1 MPKYRKGSVWSARDA
16 QYVFDGVEK
25 LLGTYEVEQGDQP
38 EIRFG
43 KANADI
49 VPDTITGEVT
59 VWDNATNPPAA
70 TAEVITD
77 VWYVW
82 LSDQQISAG
91 KEVILYRSESTAGN
105 WHVFWAE
112 YETPSISIYEDGGA
126 VVPVVAPGATQR
138 IPLTLGASSANPA
151 FTIVGGNVLEAIQDV
166 VLNYTLDNATTY
178 IATGNNQDISITAN
192 IVTVAG
198 TPTIVDIPLA
208 DTFISPRAGDFQKTH
223 STPTGGVVFTAGDQV
238 AFEFTNLASSAMD
251 LQIDGYILS
260 WRPAG

>member
-112 YETPSISIYEDGGA
+112 CEDEQPPDVGELGLATRPEPQTLTTTFLPIENLAVKFASGSGA
-126 VVPVVAPGATQR
+126 VWD
-138 IPLTLGASSANPA
+138 GASGFDVTTSGTWKFDLNFIVESTANNA
-151 FTIVGGNVLEAIQDV
+151 VVLVRGNSPIGAGDAIQ
-166 VLNYTLDNATTY
+166 LDIKTAGEQASTSAAY
-178 IATGNNQDISITAN
+178 VAN
-192 IVTVAG
+192 ITEAQLPASVEIQTATDAG
-198 TPTIVDIPLA
+198 TEAVNWLEFQIVL
-208 DTFISPRAGDFQKTH
+208 SRL
-223 STPTGGVVFTAGDQV
+223 GV
-238 AFEFTNLASSAMD
+238 AS
-251 LQIDGYILS
+251 
-260 WRPAG
+260 